1 MRADDGAARDGT
13 PQPGAPPGAA
23 PPAEAGA
30 PPRGPDAP
38 LAFAPGLAARTVP
51 GEGVFVFSERGVT
64 VLRGGAVEALAPLLD
79 GTRGPAALAAAAP
92 GQPPG
97 AVAAALR
104 RLAGAGLVVPAEPAP
119 GAGAAFWRAAGA
131 APPEPPR
138 VRVVSVDGAD
148 RAHVVRAAA
157 AAGLPL
163 VGGPGRGAGAAHPG
177 AALSV
182 VVCADYLSP
191 GLEGV
196 DAAHRAAGRPWLLC
210 RPVGARVWVGPV
222 FTPGTDSGCW
232 HCLAH
237 RLRPHRQA
245 ELAALRAAGAR
256 PPAAPPAGLPALEA
270 AAAHLVAVEVLRWA
284 AGLRGAGGAGEYVWT
299 LDGAALE
306 GRAHPVRARPQCPV
320 CGDPGLVAA
329 RTRRPVRVG
338 SAPKAAA
345 GGTGHRAREPHRVLE
360 EFGHLVGPVTGIA
373 KALRPVRGAP
383 PGFHAYRSG
392 PNAAAPGTGLAGVR
406 AALRAENGG
415 KGVTDLDA
423 RVSALC
429 EAVERYSGAF
439 QGDEERVRARYA
451 DLGGAAVHPDTCTL
465 VDARQYADRERW
477 NAEHGAFQFVCD
489 PFDDTAELD
498 WTPVWSLTREE
509 HRLLPT
515 ALLYFGAPGEPG
527 WRPFRADSNGCAAGS
542 SVADAVVQG
551 ALELVERD
559 AVALWWYN
567 RTVHPAVDP
576 GAFADPWV
584 ERVAGEYARLGRVFW
599 VLDVTS
605 DLGVPAMA
613 AVTRCAEGPE
623 RVMFGFGC
631 HFDPAVALRRA
642 VAEMNQLVAAVPDG
656 VADWGDP
663 DAERWWKGP
672 GTAGAPHLLPDPG
685 RPALGPGDYPRAAR
699 ADLRDDVLWLRDAFA
714 ARGLE
719 MLVLDQTR
727 PDVGLPVVRTVV
739 PGLRPFWAR
748 FAPGRLFDVPVR
760 LGRRAAPVAYA
771 DLNPVPLFL

>member
-1 MRADDGAARDGT
+1 MRADDGVAEAGRPG
-13 PQPGAPPGAA
+13 PGAPAPGA
-23 PPAEAGA
+23 G
-30 PPRGPDAP
+30 AP
-38 LAFAPGLAARTVP
+38 LAFAPGLAARAVP
-51 GEGVFVFSERGVT
+51 GEGVFVFSEQGVT

-79 GTRGPAALAAAAP
+79 GTRDAAALAAAAP

-97 AVAAALR
+97 AVASALR
-104 RLAGAGLVVPAEPAP
+104 ALADAGLVAPAAPAP
-119 GAGAAFWRAAGA
+119 GPGAAFWRSAGT
-131 APPEPPR
+131 APPDPPP

-148 RAHVVRAAA
+148 RAHVVRAAE

-163 VGGPGRGAGAAHPG
+163 VGGPGRGGGPRRARAAR

-182 VVCADYLSP
+182 VVCDDYLSP
-191 GLEGV
+191 GLERV

-210 RPVGARVWVGPV
+210 RPAGARVWIGPV
-222 FTPGTDSGCW
+222 FTPGSASGCW

-245 ELAALRAAGAR
+245 ELSALRAAGAR
-256 PPAAPPAGLPALEA
+256 PPAAPPAALPALET

-284 AGLRGAGGAGEYVWT
+284 AGLRGARGEGEHVWT
-299 LDGAALE
+299 LDGTALE
-306 GRAHPVRARPQCPV
+306 GRAHPVRARPQCPA

-329 RTRRPVRVG
+329 RTRRPVRIG
-338 SAPKAAA
+338 AAPKAAA
-345 GGTGHRAREPHRVLE
+345 GGTGHRAREPHEVLA

-373 KALRPVRGAP
+373 KALRPVAGTPA
-383 PGFHAYRSG
+383 GFHAYRAG

-415 KGVTDLDA
+415 KGVTDLEA
-423 RVSALC
+423 RVSALG
-429 EAVERYSGAF
+429 EAVERHSGTF
-439 QGDEERVRARYA
+439 QGDEERVRASFS
-451 DLGGAAVHPDTCTL
+451 DLGDAAVHPDTCTL
-465 VDARQYADRERW
+465 VDPRQYADRERW

-498 WTPVWSLTREE
+498 WTPVWSLTRGE
-509 HRLLPT
+509 HRWLPT
-515 ALLYFGAPGEPG
+515 ALLYFGAPAEPG
-527 WRPFRADSNGCAAGS
+527 WRPFRADSNGCAAGA

-567 RTVHPAVDP
+567 RTVQPEVDTA
-576 GAFADPWV
+576 AFADPWV
-584 ERVAGEYARLGRVFW
+584 ERTRAEYARLGRRFW

-613 AVTRCAEGPE
+613 AVTRCTTGPE

-642 VAEMNQLVAAVPDG
+642 VAEMNQLTAAVLGG
-656 VADWGDP
+656 VGDWGDP
-663 DAERWWKGP
+663 DAERWWAGP

-685 RPALGPGDYPRAAR
+685 RAALGPGDYAFTAR
-699 ADLRDDVLWLRDAFA
+699 TDLRDDVLWLRDAFA

-760 LGRRAAPVAYA
+760 LGRRAAPLDYA